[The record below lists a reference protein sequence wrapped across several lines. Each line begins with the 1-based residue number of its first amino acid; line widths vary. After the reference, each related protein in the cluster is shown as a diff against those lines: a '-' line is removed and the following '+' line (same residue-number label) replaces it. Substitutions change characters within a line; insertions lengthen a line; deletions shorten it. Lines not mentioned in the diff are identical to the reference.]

1 MKRVTFVCVLAA
13 IALMGAYSADPAE
26 GLWKSIDE
34 KTGEMTA
41 FWRIYERDARLYGE
55 IITVPKQSDDTIAAD
70 CKASY
75 KDFPVKGDVNK
86 MTVVNTPFIFGLT
99 KKASG
104 EWAGGNIIDPKDG
117 KIYKCKIR
125 RHAPDGKDYKEETL
139 EMRGEI
145 GLGIGRS
152 QYWKRTDLAEI
163 EANRFKQ

>member
-1 MKRVTFVCVLAA
+1 MKVKLAMRNRRSNSRRLSDLDRLL
-13 IALMGAYSADPAE
+13 ALFP
-26 GLWKSIDE
+26 
-34 KTGEMTA
+34 TVRQTA
-41 FWRIYERDARLYGE
+41 
-55 IITVPKQSDDTIAAD
+55 
-70 CKASY
+70 
-75 KDFPVKGDVNK
+75 
-86 MTVVNTPFIFGLT
+86 LT
-99 KKASG
+99 KKAPG

-163 EANRFKQ
+163 EAAGFRLFRTHALLRENYFLEFRKP